1 MGPFLA
7 DPMPSPRRFVWFGV
21 GLAIAFASSLLVPEP
36 VLHTSRSPLRVVGWC
51 AEGVQAPA
59 PVHIT
64 IGPMSI
70 APGRLPH
77 RGHEAAMAR
86 TAADKLVELSR
97 AKPWTV
103 RHVREDHTER
113 SGVHVDATLE
123 TLETKTELDP
133 NLDGDVQAVVVTC
146 NVRLRVAAYPERTV
160 VASVAAGARVTAAAY
175 TGPNELV
182 VSQQACI
189 TAALEDAA
197 ENAFPAIDR
206 AASRAARR

>member
-21 GLAIAFASSLLVPEP
+21 GLAIAFASSLLAAPQP
-36 VLHTSRSPLRVVGWC
+36 APHTTRSPLRAVGRC
-51 AEGVQAPA
+51 SERIQAPA
-59 PVHIT
+59 QVPIT

-113 SGVHVDATLE
+113 LRGPRRCNAE
-123 TLETKTELDP
+123 TLE
-133 NLDGDVQAVVVTC
+133 
-146 NVRLRVAAYPERTV
+146 RRWSSIRT
-160 VASVAAGARVTAAAY
+160 STA
-175 TGPNELV
+175 T
-182 VSQQACI
+182 
-189 TAALEDAA
+189 
-197 ENAFPAIDR
+197 
-206 AASRAARR
+206 SRRWW